1 MLRRACVLLLLI
13 PLFAS
18 LATAGNKKKH
28 ILPDSVIKAKTVV
41 VLIDPQAGTSL
52 TSPLANRTAQ
62 EDVEK
67 ALMRWGRL
75 TPVTETQTADLVI
88 TIRKGTGK
96 LAQETIG
103 GLPTN
108 DRPVTGQTTDNGVRV
123 GVQQGR
129 QPGGIPSGP
138 QDTTPH
144 PQVEAGAPDDMF
156 VVYQGRVDRPLER
169 PSVWRYSAADALH
182 SPEVPAVEKFRKAV
196 EEAEKQQKS
205 NP

>member
-182 SPEVPAVEKFRKAV
+182 SPDVPAVEKFRKAV